1 MTRKSGR
8 PPHTGDPDKPDHPP
22 AGAALDRYEASILLM
37 IASRVL
43 GAYEERGR
51 SRLLN
56 LERPQRKSKSS
67 MGQTGGRR
75 RRRLSPAGQI

>member
-8 PPHTGDPDKPDHPP
+8 PLRTGDPDKADHPP
-22 AGAALDRYEASILLM
+22 VGAALDRYEASILLM

-51 SRLLN
+51 SRLTK
-56 LERPQRKSKSS
+56 LEQPLRKSKSS
-67 MGQTGGRR
+67 IGQKEDDDGG
-75 RRRLSPAGQI
+75 A